1 MEVESWVARIWSA
14 PAWAAQPG
22 QVAASCRLPVGPTR
36 RPKQSRRSEANPGGR
51 SVHCCD
57 APGDWVV
64 AVLVA
69 EVWQGAGALP
79 VGPVGHCGSACLR
92 ADVPR
97 GRGSRAEVGPNRD
110 HHPPMQPVPSSTVS
124 NSSFRCRRQPVVD
137 EAGAILL
144 VNPECFTQK
153 VMRVI
158 RRRVLASHRSA
169 SCQPP
174 PAQDRPRDRRANLPE
189 VLPDRA
195 SLGDPADLRR
205 PWGTGRRDR
214 AVRAGRP
221 VRTTC

>member
-1 MEVESWVARIWSA
+1 M
-14 PAWAAQPG
+14 
-22 QVAASCRLPVGPTR
+22 AASCRLPDGPTR
-36 RPKQSRRSEANPGGR
+36 RPKQSRRSEASPVAR
-51 SVHCCD
+51 YVHCCD

-69 EVWQGAGALP
+69 GVWQGAGALP
-79 VGPVGHCGSACLR
+79 VGPVGRCGSACLR

-169 SCQPP
+169 SCQPR

-195 SLGDPADLRR
+195 SLGDPAGLRR
-205 PWGTGRRDR
+205 PWGTGRCDR

>member
-1 MEVESWVARIWSA
+1 MAF
-14 PAWAAQPG
+14 
-22 QVAASCRLPVGPTR
+22 CRLLDGPTR
-36 RPKQSRRSEANPGGR
+36 RPTRSRRSEANPVAR
-51 SVHCCD
+51 YVHCYD

-64 AVLVA
+64 AALVA
-69 EVWQGAGALP
+69 GVLKGGVLKGAGVLPGAGERP
-79 VGPVGHCGSACLR
+79 VGPGGRCGSACLR

-97 GRGSRAEVGPNRD
+97 ERGSRAEVGPNRD

-124 NSSFRCRRQPVVD
+124 NSSFKCRRQPVVD

-169 SCQPP
+169 SCPLP
-174 PAQDRPRDRRANLPE
+174 PAQGRPRDRRANLPE

-195 SLGDPADLRR
+195 SLGDRAGLRR
-205 PWGTGRRDR
+205 PWGTGRCDR

>member
-1 MEVESWVARIWSA
+1 MTARNATADRPITFARWRRRILLCARRVAPVSPTTRGTAEVTGCSSVIQSAAAGGTVGRAGIGRAGAATTLLKIESWVVRICSA

-22 QVAASCRLPVGPTR
+22 LVAASCRLPDGPTR
-36 RPKQSRRSEANPGGR
+36 RPKRSRRSEASPVAR
-51 SVHCCD
+51 YVHCCD

-69 EVWQGAGALP
+69 GVWQGAGALP
-79 VGPVGHCGSACLR
+79 VGPVGRCGSACLR

-153 VMRVI
+153 VM
-158 RRRVLASHRSA
+158 
-169 SCQPP
+169 
-174 PAQDRPRDRRANLPE
+174 
-189 VLPDRA
+189 
-195 SLGDPADLRR
+195 
-205 PWGTGRRDR
+205 
-214 AVRAGRP
+214 
-221 VRTTC
+221 